1 MGPLAS
7 RTQVR
12 DVGSATDTIR
22 QGAELL
28 FGGRDQMNVVG
39 ADAEKGAFFPITLL
53 ATDRPFEHREAHDVE
68 AFGPVNTVMPYRS
81 IDDAVELAKLGKGSL
96 VGSLFTADAGVARR
110 VVLGVAPYHGRVMV
124 VDRHSAKESTGH
136 G

>member
-1 MGPLAS
+1 VQVGDPAVEGVKMGPLAS

-12 DVGSATDTIR
+12 DVGSATDAIR

-39 ADAEKGAFFPITLL
+39 ADAERGAFFPITLL

-68 AFGPVNTVMPYRS
+68 AFGPVNTVMPYSS
-81 IDDAVELAKLGKGSL
+81 IDDGRGVGEAREGKSRRLAVHRG
-96 VGSLFTADAGVARR
+96 RR
-110 VVLGVAPYHGRVMV
+110 SRT
-124 VDRHSAKESTGH
+124 RRSC
-136 G
+136 